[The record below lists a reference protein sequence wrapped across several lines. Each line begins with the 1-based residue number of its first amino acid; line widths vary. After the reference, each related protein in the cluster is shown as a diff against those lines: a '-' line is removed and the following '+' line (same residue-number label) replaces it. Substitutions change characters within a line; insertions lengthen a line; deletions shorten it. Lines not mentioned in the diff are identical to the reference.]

1 MKWHTIKMAA
11 MLALAGGVLWQNGC
25 GSSGANQVVVTIS
38 PPTATVIANTT
49 QTFSAAVTGSTTT
62 TSTWTCS
69 YVYTPNPTT
78 QNPNPSQVGPIN
90 NCTSGQTVAAL
101 GGGSLGTWTQ
111 TPNAPSNVLTYNAP
125 TLSNFPNPIPTI
137 TFTAAAT
144 ANTGKKGTAV
154 VTLDTGI
161 RTAITPAT
169 ATVPT
174 EITPAQQVQFTP
186 DFLNVSPANANPQW
200 LVTQP
205 VSGNTTKFPQGTTPV
220 PQDVTCSPQCGTI
233 SAQGVFTAPA
243 QQPTNTSPIGAG
255 SQASSLAPIVYVV
268 CWSASDINHYAAAT
282 ITLVPASQNPITFTG
297 IQPTTIAAGGVLQDV
312 WLTAH
317 NLLNTTQIAFTPPGP
332 NQTPQLIASTNIFTP
347 SITTAYCT
355 PSASGV
361 TPVVNCDASI
371 MTRIRLTQ
379 SQLAKAGTATISAQI
394 PDSTGTLST
403 VSYPINLVYANP
415 QVVSAVPDSYPQG
428 TSTDFSADGGY
439 FGLGTS
445 PLVQLLFAGQ
455 ANVNVGTGNPRQI
468 TGFLPGSNASLN
480 GPGLYP
486 VSVVSSAPQGSVPY
500 PVVSTD
506 VAVQPTF
513 QSGSQSLN
521 SMYFQPGTST
531 TPPQQIAYPPNIPF
545 SAVGGNSNVVPS
557 SIAINSVKGYAAV
570 TLQGANA
577 VQIVNLVPNPSAS
590 GRFMPQ
596 MGAQIPVGNQ
606 PTSIAIDNQIN
617 LTNYPGQDLG
627 VVVNSADYTLT
638 LMALPSG
645 SILGSPISLSGLI
658 SGGPTNLAAPMP
670 YAVGVDPTTHYAVVA
685 FSNAYVGF
693 IVDVNPNT
701 SSTPPTCFVSTQT
714 PPCALVSV
722 SMNTGAT
729 PQVVMQ
735 PGVPVAYVMPGG
747 TGVMSVVNLLATNN
761 TVAIAAAPNGVVCT
775 NDIVTVTTPTINGL
789 NPSSPGSVLI
799 SGVSP
804 VSYNGTYN
812 VLSVPTSYTFTYEY
826 NGTSCPST
834 TTGGG
839 GTVTYGN
846 PYYTFGT
853 SPTIVG
859 GAVNPIS
866 KYLAF
871 ADPGAATAA
880 PQIGFVS
887 AMDQTV
893 SSLYLTRG
901 SCVNCTPIPSGAPE
915 VGLRWV
921 SWDPYRNI
929 LVAFNPADNY
939 NEISLISPPITA
951 AGGSTTSATR
961 LIQAIATNQEA
972 QGSFTPAGGSGAVT
986 VYGPMAYDPMTN
998 LVLAANSGSNTL
1010 TYLDIDPL
1018 TTFKPVNIG
1027 NIMVTSGGVASAQPP
1042 LATAPNAPS
1051 PLPKAVCDPSNPTNI
1066 YASCFP
1072 QAVTV
1077 GQSATLRI
1085 LGQGFT
1091 ASGAP
1096 VARLDTDP
1104 TGVTITSATNTEVD
1118 VTIAA
1123 SRLTQAHSFA
1133 LDVVT
1138 GNGVGS
1144 NTVPVYAVGAISLS
1158 SLCSSAVMPEAVAM
1172 DEIANVAV
1180 ITSYGCNNIS
1190 FINMDSTNAHNYG
1203 VPYGALLATVN
1214 VGNHPIGVDVIP
1226 RLGYAVVANNA
1237 DASASIVQYGGS
1249 PFAATQLATQSP
1261 VTCQTASGGVTTTNI
1276 CTGVSPV
1283 GVAIDQDRAL
1293 ALVANSGGNSLSAID
1308 LTPLLHETS
1317 SGCQAPSTVS
1327 TGCVPPMQLVPTS
1340 GPPIAIAIDPNRD
1353 EAVVTNTQNAGTTS
1367 VTGGLDVI
1375 NLSTNPPTKTTT
1387 ASITSLTANP
1397 TGIVYDPAAT
1407 SGSCSTPCTS
1417 SALFY
1422 VASTQQ
1428 NAIYTFNPDSSATS
1442 LVRVGVNP
1450 YSLGYNYQTGA
1461 LVTSNSTAN
1470 TLSVV
1475 DAVNAP
1481 TFATR
1486 ETLGISSQSQF
1497 ALAID
1502 NYTNTAVMV
1511 DQNNDRVLLIPVQ

>member
-1 MKWHTIKMAA
+1 MKWRTVKMAA
-11 MLALAGGVLWQNGC
+11 MLALAGGVVWQNGC
-25 GSSGANQVVVTIS
+25 SSSGANQVTVTVS
-38 PPTATVIANTT
+38 PATDTVIANTT
-49 QTFSAAVTGSTTT
+49 ATFEAQVNGSDTT
-62 TSTWTCS
+62 TSTFTCS

-78 QNPNPSQVGPIN
+78 QNPNPAQVGPIN
-90 NCTSGQTVAAL
+90 NCTSGQKVAAL

-144 ANTGKKGTAV
+144 ANTSKKGTAV
-154 VTLDTGI
+154 IVLDTGI

-174 EITPAQQVQFTP
+174 EISPAQAVQFTP
-186 DFLNVSPANANPQW
+186 NFLNVSPASANAQW

-220 PQDVTCSPQCGTI
+220 PQDVTCSPNCGTI

-243 QQPTNTSPIGAG
+243 HQPTNTSPIGAG

-268 CWSASDINHYAAAT
+268 CWSGADINHYAIAT

-297 IQPTTIAAGGVLQDV
+297 IQPTTIAAGGVLQDI
-312 WLTAH
+312 WLNAH
-317 NLLNTTQIAFTPPGP
+317 NLLNTSQITFTPPGP
-332 NQTPQLIASTNIFTP
+332 NQVPQVIPSTNVFTVP
-347 SITTAYCT
+347 ITTAYCT

-361 TPVVNCDASI
+361 TPVVTCDASI
-371 MTRIRLTQ
+371 TTRIRLSQTQLANAGSGTITVNNIPDAGTGGTQ
-379 SQLAKAGTATISAQI
+379 SI
-394 PDSTGTLST
+394 
-403 VSYPINLVYANP
+403 SYPINLVYANP
-415 QVVSAVPDSYPQG
+415 QVVAASPDSYPQG

-445 PLVQLLFAGQ
+445 PLVQVLFDGQ
-455 ANVNVGTGNPRQI
+455 ANQNPGTGNPRQI

-486 VSVVSSAPQGSVPY
+486 VSVVSSAPPGSVPY
-500 PVVSTD
+500 PLVSTD

-513 QSGSQSLN
+513 QSGSSSLN
-521 SMYFQPGTST
+521 TMYFQPGTST
-531 TPPQQIAYPPNIPF
+531 TPPTQIAYPPNIPF
-545 SAVGGNSNVVPS
+545 PAVGGNANVAPS
-557 SIAINSVKGYAAV
+557 SMAIDSAKGYAAV

-577 VQIVNLVPNPSAS
+577 VQIVNLVANPSAP

-596 MGAQIPVGNQ
+596 MGAQIAVGNQ
-606 PTSIAIDNQIN
+606 PTGIAIDDQIN

-638 LMALPSG
+638 LLALPSG
-645 SILGSPISLSGLI
+645 SIIGSPISLKGLI
-658 SGGPTNLAAPMP
+658 SGGPTNTAAPMP
-670 YAVGVDPTTHYAVVA
+670 FAVGVDPTTHYAVVA
-685 FSNAYVGF
+685 FSNAFVGF
-693 IVDVNPNT
+693 VVDVNPNT

-735 PGVPVAYVMPGG
+735 PGVPVAYVFPGG
-747 TGVMSVVNLLATNN
+747 IGVMSAVNLLGTNT
-761 TVAIAAAPNGVVCT
+761 TVTIAAAPNGLVCT

-789 NPSSPGSVLI
+789 NPFSPGSVLI
-799 SGVSP
+799 SGASP
-804 VSYNGTYN
+804 ASYNGTYN
-812 VLSVPTSYTFTYEY
+812 VLTVPTSFTFTYEY
-826 NGTSCPST
+826 NGTTCPST

-839 GTVTYGN
+839 GTVTFGN

-859 GAVNPIS
+859 GAMNPIT
-866 KYLAF
+866 KNLAF
-871 ADPGAATAA
+871 ADPGASTAA
-880 PQIGFVS
+880 PQIGFISGV
-887 AMDQTV
+887 DQSV

-901 SCVNCTPIPSGAPE
+901 SCINCTPIPSGAPE

-929 LVAFNPADNY
+929 LVAFNPANNY
-939 NEISLISPPITA
+939 DEISLIGPPTTGI
-951 AGGSTTSATR
+951 GGTTTIANR
-961 LIQAIATNQEA
+961 LMQAIATNQEA
-972 QGSFTPAGGSGAVT
+972 QGSYTPPGGSGPVT
-986 VYGPMAYDPMTN
+986 VFGPMIYDPITN
-998 LVLAANSGSNTL
+998 LVLAANAGSNTL
-1010 TYLDIDPL
+1010 TYLDIDPQS
-1018 TTFKPVNIG
+1018 TFKPG
-1027 NIMVTSGGVASAQPP
+1027 NIEGIVVTSGGVASAQPP
-1042 LATAPNAPS
+1042 LASAPNAPS

-1091 ASGAP
+1091 ASGTP
-1096 VARLDTDP
+1096 QVMLDTSS
-1104 TGVTITSATNTEVD
+1104 TGVTITNSTNTEVD

-1123 SRLTQAHSFA
+1123 SRLTQAHLFA
-1133 LDVVT
+1133 LSVVT
-1138 GNGVGS
+1138 GNGVSS
-1144 NTVPVYAVGAISLS
+1144 NTIPLYAVGVISLS
-1158 SLCSSAVMPEAVAM
+1158 SLCNSAVMPEAVAI
-1172 DEIANVAV
+1172 DGIANVAA
-1180 ITSYGCNNIS
+1180 ITNYGCNSVS
-1190 FINMDSTNAHNYG
+1190 FVNMDSTNAHKYG
-1203 VPYGALLATVN
+1203 VPYGALLATVT
-1214 VGNHPIGVDVIP
+1214 VGTHPIGVDVIP
-1226 RLGYAVVANNA
+1226 RLGYAVVANYS
-1237 DASASIVQYGGS
+1237 DASASVIQYGGS
-1249 PFAATQLATQSP
+1249 PFTATQMAFTS
-1261 VTCQTASGGVTTTNI
+1261 VSCTTASGGVTTTNL
-1276 CTGVSPV
+1276 CTGVAPV
-1283 GVAIDQDRAL
+1283 GVAIDQDRAM
-1293 ALVANSGGNSLSAID
+1293 ALVANNGGNSLTAVD
-1308 LTPLLHETS
+1308 LTPLLLQTA
-1317 SGCQAPSTVS
+1317 SGCKATNQVCTPATN
-1327 TGCVPPMQLVPTS
+1327 LVPTS
-1340 GPPIAIAIDPNRD
+1340 GPPTAVAVDPNRD
-1353 EAVVTNTQNAGTTS
+1353 EAVVTNVQNAGTTS
-1367 VTGGLDVI
+1367 ITGGLDVI
-1375 NLSTNPPTKTTT
+1375 NLSTSPPTKTTT
-1387 ASITSLTANP
+1387 SSISSLTANP

-1407 SGSCSTPCTS
+1407 SGSCSIPCTS

-1428 NAIYTFNPDSSATS
+1428 NAIYTFDPDSSSTT

-1461 LVTSNSTAN
+1461 LVTANSTAN
-1470 TLSVV
+1470 TMSVV

-1486 ETLGISSQSQF
+1486 ATLGISSQSQF